1 MKVIAALRESPANLS
16 AASKFTS
23 ACGLLYLASGALLLL
38 WPAAVQKIFLD
49 PDFVGNEAALTR
61 ILGLTVAVI
70 GWLYIFGGRSGGR
83 QIVAASILD
92 RVVLVP
98 LVLLPVVIS
107 GVFPHTLLMFA
118 VLDPALALV
127 AWRLL
132 AREGSPPA
140 RP

>member
-38 WPAAVQKIFLD
+38 WPAVVQKIFLD
-49 PDFVGNEAALTR
+49 PDFVGNEATLMR
-61 ILGLTVAVI
+61 IIGLTVAVI